1 MHHVLEHRRNVGKK
15 EALFKVGKKRGVWD
29 FFKFTEIA
37 QFFME
42 TKEGDEQG
50 IGRDTFKENG
60 WYLVAINFPPMWYEM
75 FALSLTIVPHRREN
89 SYERIKK
96 NPVKS
101 MGLVVYIC
109 KLYL

>member
-15 EALFKVGKKRGVWD
+15 EALFKVGEKRGVWD

-50 IGRDTFKENG
+50 IGRDTFK
-60 WYLVAINFPPMWYEM
+60 
-75 FALSLTIVPHRREN
+75 
-89 SYERIKK
+89 K

-101 MGLVVYIC
+101 MGLIVCIC
-109 KLYL
+109 KL